1 MTIEIHKPELEAL
14 IRERMKSGTF
24 QNVEDVLLQALKSL
38 PPRVEKHAALP
49 DDKTSPTGATL
60 VAVMQA
66 SPYREICLEPTRE
79 RLPVRDVVF

>member
-38 PPRVEKHAALP
+38 PPRVEKHAGLP

-79 RLPVRDVVF
+79 PLPVRDVVF

>member
-14 IRERMKSGTF
+14 IQERMKSGTF
-24 QNVEDVLLQALKSL
+24 QNVEDVLLQALKSSPL
-38 PPRVEKHAALP
+38 RVEKDTGLP
-49 DDKTSPTGATL
+49 DDTTSPTGAAL

-66 SPYREICLEPTRE
+66 SPYKEIPLEPTRE